1 MPTEFLQNNPYIFP
15 GLPKDA
21 LNKRAFYTNEIEEKS
36 ESAFR
41 AITQVLKPVKLN
53 LQI

>member
-15 GLPKDA
+15 GPSKDA
-21 LNKRAFYTNEIEEKS
+21 LKKRGFYTNEIEQKS

-41 AITQVLKPVKLN
+41 TITQVLKPVELN